1 MRYRI
6 ATLPLGETTVARLL
20 RKGKILNARIN
31 LQEPPNLPKPDIL
44 DISGNNPFNGARV
57 ANLSPAFALKEKLD
71 DMRLGVIVLGQRRGS
86 IADNLGLRRGDILIK
101 VNGRSIETVQ
111 DIRKA
116 LRKQRS
122 KWKITIRRG
131 SRILNTEIPG

>member
-1 MRYRI
+1 
-6 ATLPLGETTVARLL
+6 
-20 RKGKILNARIN
+20 
-31 LQEPPNLPKPDIL
+31 
-44 DISGNNPFNGARV
+44 
-57 ANLSPAFALKEKLD
+57 
-71 DMRLGVIVLGQRRGS
+71 MRLGVTVLGQRRGS